1 MARALKLQKILVP
14 VGVVKNLQHDYGV
27 SKVLVYRALKY
38 GSNSEL
44 AKAIRHDAVEK
55 YGGVDT
61 KVPTLV

>member
-1 MARALKLQKILVP
+1 MTRALKLQKILMP
-14 VGVVKNLQHDYGV
+14 VDGIKKLQLDYGV
-27 SKVLVYRALKY
+27 SKVMVYRALKY

-44 AKAIRHDAVEK
+44 AKAIRRDAVEK